1 MSWIDFSAAS
11 RLVRSERIAWVR
23 LRRTEALVIK
33 REKWTKRWK
42 TWVTPTTLPGI
53 WLRKEG
59 GHLVRA
65 RIVDPATGRMKEIK
79 KVLPET
85 DQAMAHQ
92 WLTEELARI
101 RAGVASAPPQQTRFA
116 DYAVSLLERK
126 AERREIKSAKGRERW
141 RYTLE
146 HLIAGTT
153 GEKSERFVSGF
164 GEFFLDKLHVSHV
177 EQWKTGIAGL
187 IAAGDYAPTT
197 ANSWLSILRV
207 ILKAAKREF
216 QLQHLATDGV
226 EDFDTSEHTTY
237 TEEEPNA
244 LLPEEVGVFLG
255 TMRELYPQ
263 HYAMVYLGLATGLRP
278 SSLRPLRRR
287 GPSADVLWEQ
297 SRLLVRRSQTLGDE
311 VMNTTKQGKRYS
323 ITVPQELMAVLEWHV
338 RTQLSTPEQEDSD
351 LLFPSVKGSYR
362 SPCVLNKPFADV
374 CEAMG
379 LGRHFSQRG
388 LRRTFN
394 DLARAAAVES
404 VITRSISGHLTEQMQ
419 LHYSTVNPAE
429 QRASIGKVINLME
442 ARAER
447 SGGAPKTASGAPESD
462 RNELQQGALQSAGG
476 APSGA
481 PLR

>member
-1 MSWIDFSAAS
+1 M
-11 RLVRSERIAWVR
+11 
-23 LRRTEALVIK
+23 IK
-33 REKWTKRWK
+33 RQKWVKRWN
-42 TWVTPTTLPGI
+42 TWIAPTPVQGV

-65 RIVDPATGRMKEIK
+65 RVVDPTTGSMKEVR
-79 KVLPET
+79 KVLPDS
-85 DQAMAHQ
+85 DQATAQQ
-92 WLTEELARI
+92 WLTEELARVRSGI
-101 RAGVASAPPQQTRFA
+101 AWAPPRQTRFG
-116 DYAVSLLERK
+116 DFAVSLLERK
-126 AERREIKSAKGRERW
+126 SQRREIKSAKGRERW

-146 HLIAGTT
+146 HLIGGTT
-153 GEKSERFVSGF
+153 GEKCGRFVQGF

-177 EQWKTGIAGL
+177 ETWKTGIAGL

-207 ILKAAKREF
+207 IMKAAKREY
-216 QLQHLATDGV
+216 QLKDLATDGV
-226 EDFDTSEHTTY
+226 EDFDLSEHSTY

-244 LLPEEVGVFLG
+244 LLPEEVTVFLG

-263 HYAMVYLGLATGLRP
+263 HFAMTFCGFATGLRP

-287 GPSADVLWEQ
+287 GPMADVLWDQ
-297 SRLLVRRSQTLGDE
+297 GRLLVRRSQTLGDE

-338 RTQLSTPEQEDSD
+338 RTQLTTPEQEDSD

-362 SPCVLNKPFADV
+362 APAVLNKPFADV

-394 DLARAAAVES
+394 DLARAAEVES
-404 VITRSISGHLTEQMQ
+404 VVTRSISGHLTEQMQ
-419 LHYSTVNPAE
+419 LHYSTVNPDE
-429 QRASIGKVINLME
+429 QRRSIGKVIDLMQVRE
-442 ARAER
+442 QR
-447 SGGAPKTASGAPESD
+447 
-462 RNELQQGALQSAGG
+462 AGG
-476 APSGA
+476 AQNAPSGTQPA
-481 PLR
+481 TGERPPSELSKAAGGTQSGTQPS